1 MSECEYTLTLSLSL
15 QFVYEKGGQVASMHI
30 CRKLHTG
37 YTQIHGG
44 VGPQQ
49 IFNNNFRLSGDGG
62 GRGVRNESRETVE
75 EALW

>member
-1 MSECEYTLTLSLSL
+1 
-15 QFVYEKGGQVASMHI
+15 MHI
-30 CRKLHTG
+30 YRKLHTG

-44 VGPQQ
+44 PQQ
-49 IFNNNFRLSGDGG
+49 IFNNNLRLSGDGG